1 MNDKFKIPWI
11 LMSSRKRRFA
21 DMFQIRCCVFIRN
34 RCFPENIAKPLT
46 KDFFYR
52 THTVT
57 ASVISDQ
64 YLPENILMITT
75 FSSLKI
81 VNKVFLLTTL
91 FLKSNTKFR
100 KLLNVLS
107 FSWTYFTL
115 FRINRRKII
124 CFYWKYCMILTI

>member
-1 MNDKFKIPWI
+1 MINSRFLESLCHHGSGRSQICFK
-11 LMSSRKRRFA
+11 LDAAFL
-21 DMFQIRCCVFIRN
+21 FEH
-34 RCFPENIAKPLT
+34 RCFPENIAKLLT

-57 ASVISDQ
+57 ASFISDQ
-64 YLPENILMITT
+64 YLPENILMITK

-100 KLLNVLS
+100 KLPHVLA

-124 CFYWKYCMILTI
+124 CFYWKYCMILTM